1 MNGLNRGVLR
11 WKSADSAKS
20 FMVAF
25 QSFHM
30 QLVQSHGQCNHP
42 EMNQID
48 GGSLIVRSLDI
59 FDDQAITDYC
69 IARILINL
77 SRFQESQ
84 T

>member
-1 MNGLNRGVLR
+1 MTFLFFFVL
-11 WKSADSAKS
+11 
-20 FMVAF
+20 VAF
-25 QSFHM
+25 QSVHM
-30 QLVQSHGQCNHP
+30 QLVQSHEQCNHP
-42 EMNQID
+42 EVNRLMV
-48 GGSLIVRSLDI
+48 GVCVRSLDI